1 MKKFSL
7 YAFLLIFALSSCQ
20 KEKTTETE
28 EITKTVSEDFPETIE
43 VPMNPTPGDNSMNAL
58 DWEGTYVGT
67 LPCADCEGIATE
79 LSINYDGTYTYKTTY
94 LGKETEINEIEGTF
108 QWDETGSMITLSGL
122 EGAPSK
128 YKVGEN
134 RIWHLDMDGN
144 RIEGDLADKYI
155 LTKQ

>member
-1 MKKFSL
+1 MRKINLLTIISL
-7 YAFLLIFALSSCQ
+7 FIFFSCQ
-20 KEKTTETE
+20 SEKNTEIE
-28 EITKTVSEDFPETIE
+28 ELSETLSEEFPETIE

-94 LGKETEINEIEGTF
+94 LGKETEVNEIEGIF

-122 EGAPSK
+122 EGAPGK